1 MFRVLEVCSVRMAA
15 RDWDPEYRLML
26 EEARRSIDRQSERV
40 QTVRERAI
48 GLAGFGAVVAAAFGL
63 GDTRA
68 RGVGVAGIVAL
79 LGFVIVAGS
88 ALYILRPRVF
98 KFELSAR
105 RIEST
110 LDLPSIH
117 HLHYSLA
124 IRHDQHHAYNYRK
137 LERMQ
142 TAIAVGVLGLSI
154 ETLALVAR
162 LVLS

>member
-1 MFRVLEVCSVRMAA
+1 MTA

-48 GLAGFGAVVAAAFGL
+48 GLVGFGAIVAAAFGL

-68 RGVGVAGIVAL
+68 VDIVGILAL
-79 LGFVIVAGS
+79 LAFVVVAGS
-88 ALYILRPRVF
+88 ALYILKPRVF

-105 RIEST
+105 LIEST
-110 LDLPSIH
+110 LDLPSYEGIA

-124 IRHDQHHAYNYRK
+124 IRHDEHHAYNYRK
-137 LERMQ
+137 LEHMQ
-142 TAIAVGVLGLSI
+142 TAIAIGVLGLSI
-154 ETLALVAR
+154 ETVALVVR
-162 LVLS
+162 LMWTDPVL

>member
-1 MFRVLEVCSVRMAA
+1 MCRRFGSA
-15 RDWDPEYRLML
+15 R
-26 EEARRSIDRQSERV
+26 
-40 QTVRERAI
+40 I
-48 GLAGFGAVVAAAFGL
+48 GLVGFGAVVAAAFGL

-110 LDLPSIH
+110 LDLPSYKGIH